1 LGVGAARILV
11 VEDEAPIRYTVADVL
26 RCEGYEVDTDT
37 NGAEALATM
46 RITCPD
52 AVLLDLMMP
61 VMDGWAFL
69 QHWRAEGFCGS
80 TPILIVSA
88 SRQAAETTQGVGVA
102 GCIAKPFDLD
112 ELLGAV
118 ECMLS

>member
-1 LGVGAARILV
+1 MD
-11 VEDEAPIRYTVADVL
+11 DEAPIRYMVADVL
-26 RCEGYEVDTDT
+26 KCEGYEVDTAP

-46 RITCPD
+46 RIGCPD

-69 QHWRAEGFCGS
+69 QQWRAEGFCGS
-80 TPILIVSA
+80 TPILVVSA
-88 SRQAAETTQGVGVA
+88 SRRAGETTLGLGVA

-112 ELLGAV
+112 ELLSAV
-118 ECMLS
+118 ECSIS